1 MTPLSSRDADYFHHL
16 QTRTGW
22 GRTLEKFAAWIA
34 PPPGSRA
41 LDVGCGPG
49 LLPHLLMKQSC
60 HAFGVDIDPKS
71 FHPPR
76 LHTALA
82 VADACTL
89 PFLAG
94 SFDLVTASNL
104 LFLLPHPEQAL
115 EEAVR
120 LLRPDG
126 MLALLNPTPAL
137 TVQAAEAFAAQKGL
151 EGLAHDSLLQWAQR
165 AERHPVW
172 PLETYPE
179 QLRKFGLKWTHTQT
193 VIGPGF
199 AVWVRAYRLP
209 LE

>member
-22 GRTLEKFAAWIA
+22 GHTLEKFAAWIA

-49 LLPHLLMKQSC
+49 LLPRLLTKQSC
-60 HAFGVDIDPKS
+60 HAFGVDIDLKS

-82 VADACTL
+82 VANACAL
-89 PFLAG
+89 PFPED

-115 EEAVR
+115 EEAGR
-120 LLRPDG
+120 LLHPGG

-137 TVQAAEAFAAQKGL
+137 TVQAAKAFATQKGL
-151 EGLAHDSLLQWAQR
+151 KGLAYDSLLQWAQR
-165 AERHPVW
+165 TERHIPW
-172 PLETYPE
+172 PPKIYPE
-179 QLRKFGLKWTHTQT
+179 QLRKFGFKRTHTQT

-199 AVWVRAYRLP
+199 AVWVHAYLP